1 MLLLLEVLQKKY
13 VKIHKLLLDKSIL
26 IVSYKIGNDKS
37 VGGKRWLNYSNY
49 LSKMGYS
56 VSILGT
62 NDNIDFKSIDNRIKV
77 YSITSNYPKVL
88 DKNHQFFFKKIHYK
102 LSCFYRK
109 LWVEG
114 TIYDKGKHLE
124 FSLTKKVNK
133 IIRENNI
140 RNIIVSGAP
149 FSLLYFITK
158 HFRNSLNII
167 CDFRDPWSW
176 GDNYGMSNLSKKRF
190 NYENSCENF
199 VLKYSNHILCASDDL
214 AIVLNSKLSSY
225 NKKSMVLINS
235 FPNYYTKK
243 FKSKKSNKISISH
256 IGTIA
261 IKTEKYWKKFLDLI
275 ELSDLNVE
283 VNIYGNNNLYFH
295 EYALIKR
302 DLNIN
307 FFERLSEEN
316 LMEKLS
322 NSSFSLL
329 FKKDGFSN
337 TYPTKFFNYIYSRIP
352 ILTFSENGNFTKEI
366 DENKIGIIF
375 NENTTVK
382 DFDTLLTSYDC
393 KGYDNYDVSKFK
405 IDNQIQKLVK
415 VFE

>member
-1 MLLLLEVLQKKY
+1 M
-13 VKIHKLLLDKSIL
+13 DKSIL
-26 IVSYKIGNDKS
+26 IVSYIIGNDKS
-37 VGGKRWLNYSNY
+37 VGGKRWLNYSNF

-56 VSILGT
+56 VSILAT
-62 NDNIDFKSIDNRIKV
+62 KDNIDFKSIDNKIKV
-77 YSITSNYPKVL
+77 YSITANYPKVL
-88 DKNHQFFFKKIHYK
+88 EKNNQFFFRKIQYK

-109 LWVEG
+109 LLVKG

-133 IIRENNI
+133 IIKENNI

-190 NYENSCENF
+190 NYENRCENF
-199 VLKYSNHILCASDDL
+199 VLEYSNHILCASEDL
-214 AIVLNSKLSSY
+214 AMVLNSKLSSL
-225 NKKSMVLINS
+225 NKKSIVLINS
-235 FPNYYTKK
+235 LPSTYQPKK

-261 IKTEKYWKKFLDLI
+261 IKTEKYWKNFLDLI
-275 ELSDLNVE
+275 ELSNLNIE

-295 EYALIKR
+295 EYALRKR

-307 FFERLSEEN
+307 FFERVNEEN

-352 ILTFSENGNFTKEI
+352 ILSFSEIGNFTNEI
-366 DENKIGIIF
+366 QKNKIGIIF
-375 NENTTVK
+375 NENTNVK
-382 DFDTLLTSYDC
+382 DFDTLLSSCNC
-393 KGYDNYDVSKFK
+393 KGYDNYDISKFK
-405 IDNQIQKLVK
+405 LDKQIQKLIK
-415 VFE
+415 VFK

>member
-1 MLLLLEVLQKKY
+1 
-13 VKIHKLLLDKSIL
+13 LDKSIL
-26 IVSYKIGNDKS
+26 IVSYIIGNDKS

-49 LSKMGYS
+49 LSKIGYS
-56 VSILGT
+56 VSILAT
-62 NDNIDFKSIDNRIKV
+62 KNNIDFKSIDNEIKV
-77 YSITSNYPKVL
+77 YSITSKYPKVL
-88 DKNHQFFFKKIHYK
+88 EKNNQFFLRKIQYK

-109 LWVEG
+109 LWVKG
-114 TIYDKGKHLE
+114 TIYDKGKNLE

-190 NYENSCENF
+190 NYENSCEKF

-214 AIVLNSKLSSY
+214 AIVLNSKLTSY
-225 NKKSMVLINS
+225 NKNSIVLINS
-235 FPNYYTKK
+235 FSNYYIRK

-275 ELSDLNVE
+275 ELSCLNIE

-295 EYALIKR
+295 EYALRKR

-307 FFERLSEEN
+307 FFERLNEEI

-329 FKKDGFSN
+329 FKKEGFSN
-337 TYPTKFFNYIYSRIP
+337 TYPTKFFNYIYSKVP
-352 ILTFSENGNFTKEI
+352 ILTFSENGNFANEI
-366 DENKIGIIF
+366 KKNKIGIIF
-375 NENTTVK
+375 NENTNVK
-382 DFDTLLTSYDC
+382 DFDTLLSSYNC
-393 KGYDNYDVSKFK
+393 KGYDTYDISKFK
-405 IDNQIQKLVK
+405 LDKQIQKLIK